1 MQIEILEPAGDAYRP
16 GVCNIGPR
24 EVAKRRAFGV
34 VGIAVAVALG
44 ALLLVVD
51 APPLARIL
59 VLLPL
64 WGGLISLEQARRKFC
79 AGFAR
84 AGIRTAFGSDATEA
98 VTDAADLA
106 TDRAAGQRMVAYC
119 GAIAAAVTAV
129 FVLLPI

>member
-1 MQIEILEPAGDAYRP
+1 MQIEYLEPAGGAYRP

-34 VGIAVAVALG
+34 VGIAAAVALG
-44 ALLLVVD
+44 AVLLAVD
-51 APPLARIL
+51 APPIARVL

-64 WGGLISLEQARRKFC
+64 WGGLVSLEQARRKFC
-79 AGFAR
+79 AGFAT

-98 VTDAADLA
+98 VSDAADLA
-106 TDRAAGQRMVAYC
+106 TDRAAARRMVAYC
-119 GAIAAAVTAV
+119 GAIAAALTAV